1 MFHCWRSRDL
11 VKIGHLGHKHLKF
24 IVNMWQWH
32 KIDWCQTMSVDEM
45 RWFRGW
51 TERVTEKYSKKT
63 RHTRK
68 PISIFGYR
76 FLATINNKNGK
87 HSMMMMINLESSVHS
102 FDEIKKLMWKHYQN
116 CRLWCKQMLNKHW
129 QRERWYRL
137 VRGVRCRRG
146 GRLADRFHCKDIYSV
161 WTQWIMQ

>member
-1 MFHCWRSRDL
+1 MSICGNGIKLIDVKRCRSMKWDDFGGEPNAWRKS
-11 VKIGHLGHKHLKF
+11 IP
-24 IVNMWQWH
+24 
-32 KIDWCQTMSVDEM
+32 
-45 RWFRGW
+45 
-51 TERVTEKYSKKT
+51 KKT

-102 FDEIKKLMWKHYQN
+102 FDEIKKLMWKHYHN